1 MDQYLLYNINVKLA
15 HPLLDRFFVTISD
28 QDTFYVPII
37 LSVLAILIW
46 GKIRGRIFLFMMVM
60 CLLIGDAGI
69 GWAIKKSVC
78 RPRPH
83 ESVEWVISRR
93 LETNPLRIGP
103 VKIPT
108 KLEYTTEEAHV
119 RHNPHGRSMPSG
131 HVLNNVALA
140 MLVTI
145 YYRRLSLIAWAWAF
159 LIAWSRIYTGSHYPS
174 DCAVS
179 FGLAILYTPAIVFG
193 LDWLW
198 RNIRLPLLEKWRQ
211 KIPSL
216 VNPDSKIQAK

>member
-15 HPLLDRFFVTISD
+15 HPLLDYFFVTISD
-28 QDTFYVPII
+28 LDVFYFLIVLAV
-37 LSVLAILIW
+37 LSVFIW
-46 GKIRGRIFLFMMVM
+46 GKVRGRIFLFMMLM
-60 CLLIGDAGI
+60 CLVIGDSGI
-69 GWAIKKSVC
+69 GWAIKRHTN

-83 ESVEWVISRR
+83 EAVEWVQSRH
-93 LETNPLRIGP
+93 LESRPFQIGP
-103 VKIPT
+103 LKIPT
-108 KLEYTTEEAHV
+108 TLHYKTEPAHV
-119 RHNPHGRSMPSG
+119 TNNPRGRSMPSG

-140 MLVTI
+140 ILVTI
-145 YYRRLSLIAWAWAF
+145 YYRRLSLVAWVWAF
-159 LIAWSRIYTGSHYPS
+159 LIAWSRIYTGSHYAS

-198 RNIRLPLLEKWRQ
+198 RNIRLPLLDKWRQ

-216 VNPDSKIQAK
+216 VNPDSKKQAK